1 MVEQLAVGKAA
12 ADLVQDQDFLAALF
26 DGLEIEVQRLIFGL
40 PFDAFQPVQLGL
52 APAGLLGLDAGFVF
66 ADIFFRFVDVFLL
79 LLLGLFQGLL
89 LLGMLLDIARIIALV
104 FSYLAVGQFE
114 DARRH
119 AVEEITVMGYDEDA
133 AAIRQE
139 IAFQPFQHV
148 HVEMVRRFIEE
159 QIIRPADEGLGQIDA
174 RLLAARKALDRPVH
188 VGFRKAQALDD
199 FPRHRF
205 VFIAAEPLEPFLHAG
220 IAVHQAFIIG
230 MGLHGL
236 FDSLQILFQLH
247 DVLPGLGNRLAQGHI
262 VGVGDILLQIADG
275 FTFRNDKG
283 PVVVVLFAHEAL
295 EQRRLPGPVGPDEAD
310 PFAPAD
316 FKTHIMEYRMHSK
329 RLTQF
334 LYFNTTHL
342 YNPALPG
349 ILTTKQKKSRP
360 RLLS

>member
-1 MVEQLAVGKAA
+1 
-12 ADLVQDQDFLAALF
+12 
-26 DGLEIEVQRLIFGL
+26 
-40 PFDAFQPVQLGL
+40 
-52 APAGLLGLDAGFVF
+52 
-66 ADIFFRFVDVFLL
+66 
-79 LLLGLFQGLL
+79 
-89 LLGMLLDIARIIALV
+89 
-104 FSYLAVGQFE
+104 
-114 DARRH
+114 
-119 AVEEITVMGYDEDA
+119 
-133 AAIRQE
+133 
-139 IAFQPFQHV
+139 
-148 HVEMVRRFIEE
+148 
-159 QIIRPADEGLGQIDA
+159 
-174 RLLAARKALDRPVH
+174 
-188 VGFRKAQALDD
+188 
-199 FPRHRF
+199 
-205 VFIAAEPLEPFLHAG
+205 
-220 IAVHQAFIIG
+220 

-349 ILTTKQKKSRP
+349 ILTTKQKRAARDSYLE
-360 RLLS
+360 RLLLQQFMKVDVPRQDPFSHIYYTVNPQSSSRLGFRWTVSTYYGNFLNKKKVFET